1 MCARFKIVLCF
12 LEKGCEEL
20 EVRFCGSILDVGRRE
35 IFPDYSSYSNKVT
48 HSPHIFSFF
57 FSFFLIWV
65 LPIKSD
71 KTELRIQ
78 IHNRMEKNKNLVES
92 FLIGF
97 LLPFL

>member
-1 MCARFKIVLCF
+1 MRRVGGEVLWFHPGCGTQRNIPRLFQLLKQGNPQPAHILILF
-12 LEKGCEEL
+12 L
-20 EVRFCGSILDVGRRE
+20 
-35 IFPDYSSYSNKVT
+35 Y
-48 HSPHIFSFF
+48 
-57 FSFFLIWV
+57 FLIWV